1 MTGILGDSEEFAW
14 LRHEVLQ
21 PSDRLGWLG
30 GGFAWKG
37 GGARCCCLIIGG
49 VFRLLV
55 QGEFIY
61 KTVDYFIEGSIC
73 A

>member
-1 MTGILGDSEEFAW
+1 MAGDW
-14 LRHEVLQ
+14 LCLDGV
-21 PSDRLGWLG
+21 
-30 GGFAWKG
+30 
-37 GGARCCCLIIGG
+37 GARCCCLIIGG